1 MAPFFDLIAAAAL
14 ALAAAVLLAVL
25 AIDRRRDGRNA
36 SPPIAGHNG
45 DRTGGAGEAE
55 SLSLQLAQMIARTN
69 DRNNYVNSIFASI
82 EDGLVVVDPAGQVVL
97 FNPKASELLGL
108 GPEVFFEDR
117 AQEVLRREPIAAV
130 LGLCSNVS
138 ERRTP
143 EIRRLK
149 VDKER
154 TYEVRVVP
162 VADKYLGNRN
172 FGSLAVVKDITELL
186 RMENVK
192 KDFVAAVSHEFR
204 TPLTLIS
211 GFLELLKT
219 QDGMDDRDRHRALEI
234 MDLETERLKRL
245 VGELL
250 ALSEI
255 GSDLPR
261 DDTAFDAETVI
272 ADAAESLRPLAERKG
287 QAFSA
292 EFALPPCTLRG
303 NESWFFLAVK
313 NLLENAVKYTPES
326 GSISL
331 TACRRGDL
339 LEIRISDTGVGIA
352 PEDRERIFERFYRVE
367 KARGSGSG
375 GSGLGLALAK
385 DAASIFGGTVA
396 VESEVGKGSTFTLT
410 LPAADWRT
418 SDGK

>member
-1 MAPFFDLIAAAAL
+1 MASCFGLVAAAAF
-14 ALAAAVLLAVL
+14 ALAGTAFAAGLL
-25 AIDRRRDGRNA
+25 IGRRRARRDAVPDLGPGGGRA
-36 SPPIAGHNG
+36 
-45 DRTGGAGEAE
+45 DRGTDAD
-55 SLSLQLAQMIARTN
+55 SLSLRLAEMTARTN

-117 AQEVLRREPIAAV
+117 APEVLRREPVAAV
-130 LGLCSNVS
+130 LGLCANVS
-138 ERRTP
+138 EHRVP
-143 EIRRLK
+143 EVRRLK
-149 VDKER
+149 AAQNR
-154 TYEVRVVP
+154 TFEVRIVP

-219 QDGMDDRDRHRALEI
+219 QDGMDDRDRSRALEI
-234 MDLETERLKRL
+234 MDLEAERLKRL

-261 DDTAFDAETVI
+261 DETEFDARTVI

-287 QAFSA
+287 QAFTA
-292 EFALPPCTLRG
+292 ELALPPCTLRG

-313 NLLENAVKYTPES
+313 NLLENAVKYTPDG
-326 GSISL
+326 GSVAL
-331 TACRRGDL
+331 TARRRGQF
-339 LEIRISDTGVGIA
+339 LEIRVADTGVGIA

-375 GSGLGLALAK
+375 GSGLGLALAR
-385 DAASIFGGTVA
+385 DAAAIFGGSVT
-396 VESEVGKGSTFTLT
+396 VESEAGIGSTFTLT
-410 LPAADWRT
+410 LPAAEWRT
-418 SDGK
+418 HDGA